1 MKGRSILVIGV
12 AVTLWICASYWLA
25 GDDSATP
32 GRPGLVL
39 GDLLGG
45 DADGFARV
53 LEPRLFVFPLDHG
66 PHPEFRTE
74 WWYLT
79 GNLDDEEGRHYGFQL
94 TFFRF
99 GLNPTVSQRESAWAA
114 RDIYLGHFA
123 LTDVGAR
130 RMTSFERIGRDAL
143 SLAGASS
150 TPFKVWIDDWRIE
163 STGDT
168 LFPLSLHASQDGY
181 SLTLTLKQD
190 KPLVLQGNRGMSQKS
205 AAPGNASYYYS
216 FTRLPASGSLKVNDG
231 KSQPVSGQAWM
242 DREWST
248 SALADDQV
256 GWDWFSIQLDDQSE
270 LMFYQLRRQDGSVDP
285 SSAGTSVN
293 PDGETYQL
301 GAQDVV
307 LEPIDFWT
315 NSRGISYP
323 VRWRVEVPGESLT
336 LELDAY
342 VLDQELDHS
351 VRYWEGAM
359 SVHGM
364 RANQPVA
371 GNGYLEM
378 TGYGESCDRR
388 VC

>member
-1 MKGRSILVIGV
+1 MRGRSILVIGV
-12 AVTLWICASYWLA
+12 AVAVWIGASYWLA
-25 GDDSATP
+25 GDDSAAP
-32 GRPGLVL
+32 DRPGLVL
-39 GDLLGG
+39 SDLLGG

-53 LEPRLFVFPLDHG
+53 LEPRPFVFPLDHG
-66 PHPEFRTE
+66 PHPEFRSE

-79 GNLDDEEGRHYGFQL
+79 GNLDDAEGRHYGFQL

-99 GLNPTVSQRESAWAA
+99 GLYPTAPQRESAWAA
-114 RDIYLGHFA
+114 RDIYMGHFA

-130 RMTSFERIGRDAL
+130 QMISFERIGRDAL

-163 STGDT
+163 SAGDT
-168 LFPLSLHASQDGY
+168 LFPLLLHASQDGY

-190 KPLVLQGNRGMSQKS
+190 KPLVLQGNKGMSQKS

-216 FTRLPASGSLKVNDG
+216 FTRLPASGSLKVNGG
-231 KSQPVSGQAWM
+231 KTQLVSGQAWM

-293 PDGETYQL
+293 PYGETYQL
-301 GAQDVV
+301 GAQDVI

-315 NSRGISYP
+315 NPRGISYP

-359 SVHGM
+359 SVHGL

-378 TGYGESCDRR
+378 TGYGERCDQRA
-388 VC
+388 C